1 MLNIEMTPQREALL
15 KGFDNEF
22 HALLRVNAD
31 EVPNLHE
38 RKNSLNLAIVID
50 RSGSM
55 SGQPLD
61 EAKRSAIMIFLAA
74 AFIRCISDK
83 PPFFL
88 PKPPASAPPS
98 RRHLPG
104 PECAGVEQ
112 LLPDKVDRGHD
123 VEWLRGGLP
132 CCWRPGLQQRTT

>member
-1 MLNIEMTPQREALL
+1 MLNIEITPQREALL

-61 EAKRSAIMIFLAA
+61 EAKRSAIMM
-74 AFIRCISDK
+74 
-83 PPFFL
+83 
-88 PKPPASAPPS
+88 
-98 RRHLPG
+98 
-104 PECAGVEQ
+104 VEQ
-112 LLPDKVDRGHD
+112 MHSTDRVSIKFLLTA
-123 VEWLRGGLP
+123 
-132 CCWRPGLQQRTT
+132 RTASRSVTTL